1 MNTKQQKSLYES
13 IMKSVA
19 KTIKKNLNESKV
31 VDEPIAI
38 AQQLLERLEGD
49 TETINLVYEL
59 LTGINFCLDNEL
71 DEIEMEVPNT
81 AYVLNHTIDLFT
93 IQ

>member
-1 MNTKQQKSLYES
+1 MNTKQKKALYES

-19 KTIKKNLNESKV
+19 KTIKKNLNESQV

-38 AQQLLERLEGD
+38 AQQLLEKLDGNS
-49 TETINLVYEL
+49 ETINLVYEL
-59 LTGINFCLDNEL
+59 LTKINSCLDNEL
-71 DEIEMEVPNT
+71 DEIKQEVPDT
-81 AYVLNHTIDLFT
+81 AYILNHTINLFT